1 HPRAGTNMVEAFE
14 TLLASAVS
22 RAVQPG
28 MRIGIELSG
37 GVDSANV
44 ALTVAQQATA
54 PTCFGLLLDDLV
66 DVGSRKGQARRRHA
80 VVSMPGLS
88 DVTVQASKYPP
99 FVPGGIRRCGL
110 AHDPSGA
117 FYREAFDAL
126 RDAAVGKVDIMITGL
141 GGDELLALPA
151 TG

>member
-1 HPRAGTNMVEAFE
+1 
-14 TLLASAVS
+14 
-22 RAVQPG
+22 
-28 MRIGIELSG
+28 
-37 GVDSANV
+37 
-44 ALTVAQQATA
+44 
-54 PTCFGLLLDDLV
+54 

-80 VVSMPGLS
+80 VVSMLGLS

-151 TG
+151 TGTAVRPAHAARNSNERNTNVPWLGQRALAALAEIDTNLAPVPVLALPALMSFALHNPTYLQAGIWP